1 MAQRRTDLL
10 TFIDGFTPI
19 QPAQFILGAHQSAA
33 LPRRKIG
40 AGTIDVECN
49 HGKRRT
55 KSIHLLSAACFGRMS
70 ERGCDP
76 LWVLQSE
83 HARCQVK
90 GITMLGDICR
100 PLPRCG
106 FCHCAFP
113 KMYLPQEIVP
123 SAKSGNTGNGH
134 KMAFDH
140 KNARVRPGVP
150 PGPNRPGRM
159 FADNQSNLLP
169 ISLFSHR
176 DSGRVALG
184 SRQQERWWGGCR
196 W

>member
-1 MAQRRTDLL
+1 MAQRRADLL

-40 AGTIDVECN
+40 TGTIDVECN
-49 HGKRRT
+49 HGKRRA

-70 ERGCDP
+70 ERGCYP

-113 KMYLPQEIVP
+113 KMYLPQDVP
-123 SAKSGNTGNGH
+123 SARLPAARNR
-134 KMAFDH
+134 AFRKIWEH
-140 KNARVRPGVP
+140 RERPVRRPSITKRARA
-150 PGPNRPGRM
+150 PGRSPRAEPARTHVCGQSIEP
-159 FADNQSNLLP
+159 FAD
-169 ISLFSHR
+169 
-176 DSGRVALG
+176 
-184 SRQQERWWGGCR
+184 
-196 W
+196 